1 LQKQQKSLSNQLGVA
16 DGRGMEDVVIIGGGA
31 GGLNAALVLAR
42 VRRRVLVI
50 DAGSPRNAPAHEVH
64 GFISRDGTPPAELL
78 AAGRAEVERYGG
90 RVIADSVR
98 AVRREPDGF
107 AVELAEQVVRARR
120 VIVATG
126 LRDELPE
133 VPGLRERWA
142 RDVLHCPYCHGFE
155 VRDQPIGVLG
165 WQPMAVHQ
173 ALLVR
178 RLSDDVVLFAEDLDE
193 TDRAQL
199 IAWGVRIIDGTV
211 TGLVVEDDRL
221 RGVRLAGGTVV
232 ARSALFVPPRF
243 VPNDGLLTALGCE
256 RNENGWVRVDQSGRT
271 SVPGVWAVGNVVE
284 PAAQVVVAAAAG
296 AKAAAMVNFDLIEE
310 ELAVRLERLSSASI

>member
-1 LQKQQKSLSNQLGVA
+1 
-16 DGRGMEDVVIIGGGA
+16 MEDVVIIGGGA

-42 VRRRVLVI
+42 VRRSVLIV

-90 RVIADSVR
+90 RIVTQQVR
-98 AVRREPDGF
+98 AISRTDGGF
-107 AVELAEQVVRARR
+107 EVELAGRVVRARR

-126 LRDELPE
+126 LRDELPD
-133 VPGLRERWA
+133 VPGLWERWA

-155 VRDQPIGVLG
+155 VRDQAIGVLG

-178 RLSDDVVLFAEDLDE
+178 RLSDDVVFFAEELDD
-193 TDRAQL
+193 TDRAKL
-199 IAWGVRIIDGTV
+199 TAWDVRIVDGTV
-211 TGLVVEDDRL
+211 TGLVVEDDLL
-221 RGVRLAGGTVV
+221 RGVRLAGGAVV

-243 VPNDGLLTALGCE
+243 VPNDGLLAALGCE
-256 RNENGWVRVDQSGRT
+256 RGENGWVLVDPSGRT
-271 SVPGVWAVGNVVE
+271 SVPGVWAVGNVVD
-284 PAAQVVVAAAAG
+284 PAAVVVTSAAAG
-296 AKAAAMVNFDLIEE
+296 MKAAAMVNMDLIEE
-310 ELAVRLERLSSASI
+310 DLAAQLERRSVSSV